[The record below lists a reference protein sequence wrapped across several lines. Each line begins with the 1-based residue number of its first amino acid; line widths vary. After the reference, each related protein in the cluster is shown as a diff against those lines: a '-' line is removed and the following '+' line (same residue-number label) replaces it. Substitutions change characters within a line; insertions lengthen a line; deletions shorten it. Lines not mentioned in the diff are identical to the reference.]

1 MLTKTSSLDSAHSH
15 PVSSDEESRY
25 PREGEET
32 MTVHGSNMPHSP
44 HGFSQKA
51 AQRAAELRDKVT
63 QEKDPPTAGDL
74 KLMRDDPA
82 AFNPDFIKKWKHL
95 L

>member
-1 MLTKTSSLDSAHSH
+1 LIVNKIK
-15 PVSSDEESRY
+15 SRNHAK
-25 PREGEET
+25 EKKT
-32 MTVHGSNMPHSP
+32 MTVHGSNMPTST

-74 KLMRDDPA
+74 QLMRDDPA